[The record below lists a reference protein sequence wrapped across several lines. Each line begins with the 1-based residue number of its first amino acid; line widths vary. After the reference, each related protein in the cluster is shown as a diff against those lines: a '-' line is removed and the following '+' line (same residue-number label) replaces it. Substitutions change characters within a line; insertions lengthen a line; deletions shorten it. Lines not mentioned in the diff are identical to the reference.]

1 MASATGTTGRASN
14 VKAGNIEQNLCT
26 SSGSSHSINIYPPQ
40 SPTRMTNDSILK
52 LAGALHGLKTSRIR
66 FCAFSYSMGVPCGRS
81 FQVIMYFMIFS
92 PLSHFVTIC
101 PVAYRDG
108 LAPGHGEAWGKDTLA
123 RSDWNSRK
131 LRQVLLRPTGWLSV
145 PFSVLV
151 PSVDGQT
158 GSNPAWTKPASMS
171 AGLDSGTLIA
181 LTYVLTLEDPRRFH
195 KSRDVG
201 RYLGL
206 RPGRRNSGQSEPQ
219 LHISKEGDPYL
230 RTMMV
235 QSAHHILGPFGADRS
250 ATLGSEVGRAR
261 RQECEETSGG
271 GGGAEVVHTAA
282 STVGER

>member
-1 MASATGTTGRASN
+1 
-14 VKAGNIEQNLCT
+14 
-26 SSGSSHSINIYPPQ
+26 
-40 SPTRMTNDSILK
+40 
-52 LAGALHGLKTSRIR
+52 
-66 FCAFSYSMGVPCGRS
+66 
-81 FQVIMYFMIFS
+81 
-92 PLSHFVTIC
+92 
-101 PVAYRDG
+101 
-108 LAPGHGEAWGKDTLA
+108 
-123 RSDWNSRK
+123 
-131 LRQVLLRPTGWLSV
+131 
-145 PFSVLV
+145 
-151 PSVDGQT
+151 
-158 GSNPAWTKPASMS
+158 MS